1 MGDFA
6 LDALALVGLLL
17 VGVAVWLAF
26 GLASTLAYAGAACL
40 VLAAVLA
47 FVPHGG
53 DRGQP

>member
-6 LDALALVGLLL
+6 LNPLALVGLLL

-40 VLAAVLA
+40 VVAAVLA
-47 FVPHGG
+47 YISGG
-53 DRGQP
+53 GQP

>member
-26 GLASTLAYAGAACL
+26 GLAATLAYAGVACL
-40 VLAAVLA
+40 VVAAVLA
-47 FVPHGG
+47 YAPRSGE
-53 DRGQP
+53 GQP